1 MPVPS
6 SVIYGMRYEPRGR
19 TLDVVFRGGRGT
31 YRYFG
36 VPLNVW
42 RAFVR
47 APSKGTY
54 LNTVFKDKGF
64 GYEKLEEWVS
74 VPRLAAAEA
83 PAEEASA
90 GQGFRDLPD
99 ANVWGFYD

>member
-1 MPVPS
+1 MPS

-19 TLDVVFRGGRGT
+19 TLDIVFRGGRGT

-54 LNTVFKDKGF
+54 LNTVFKEKEF
-64 GYEKLEEWVS
+64 GYEKLEGWVG
-74 VPRLAAAEA
+74 VPKLAAAADEG
-83 PAEEASA
+83 S
-90 GQGFRDLPD
+90 GLRFRDVPD